1 MVIMTIAMINRF
13 MYEGREGDT
22 VCLERNAKIKTE
34 EFILKSIFGARPS
47 FFLRNTVQF
56 LNYVA

>member
-34 EFILKSIFGARPS
+34 EFILKSIYGVRTS
-47 FFLRNTVQF
+47 FFLHYTVQF
-56 LNYVA
+56 LNCVV